1 MKVEITTKV
10 LLHDR
15 LGRLVR
21 GQVAELPDGQ
31 AESFLRQGW
40 VQRYDTKVI
49 ESVPSVVVGAT
60 EPSSA
65 LPAAPVSPQT
75 TLNESD
81 SGDSPEEAPVLTT
94 RQKRRS
100 RQGR

>member
-21 GQVAELPDGQ
+21 GQVADLPDGQ

-60 EPSSA
+60 EQSFAS
-65 LPAAPVSPQT
+65 PAAPASPQT
-75 TLNESD
+75 TSNKSD
-81 SGDSPEEAPVLTT
+81 SGDSPEEAPAPAPKRK
-94 RQKRRS
+94 RQRS
-100 RQGR
+100 R